1 MKLIY
6 NVEDRPKFN
15 KLIVFAL
22 QQVLA
27 IMAATIAVPTIIGLP
42 TQIPAAILGAGLGT
56 IVYLLFT
63 KFKSPV
69 IISSSFAF
77 LSSLGSA
84 LAFGYCGIIV
94 GGILAGL
101 VYVII
106 AIVIHFA
113 GTAWVSKLMPP
124 VIIGPTVA
132 IIGLSLAGSAMGDIV
147 KASVGTAVNASYNL
161 VALLCGLITF
171 ITVVICSTQKRFKM
185 GRLIPFIIG
194 IGVGYAFASFF
205 SIFGYTL
212 DVDYLKI
219 INWAPLVDNF
229 KVLGDAAAS
238 AGDKVQAFFT
248 YPDFALIE
256 AIKEIANGSTE
267 VGKTYFFESA
277 AGFGEVAIAF
287 IPVALVVFAEHI
299 ADHKNLSSIINRD
312 LVEGEPG
319 LKRTLLGDGVGS
331 MVGTVFGI
339 CPNTTYGESVGC
351 VAITKNASVSTLFTA
366 AIMCIILS
374 FISPIM
380 ALLQTI
386 PSCVMGGVC
395 LTLYGFIAVS
405 GLKMF
410 KDIDLGENK
419 NLFTVSAILIAGI
432 GGLAI
437 KIPYHI
443 AGSDVYNSAGQL
455 VMAAGTVD
463 KTITITS
470 IATALILGIITYAVI
485 NAVEK
490 KNAKLPD
497 TPDDDASDNENAI
510 NAPVMAESTYEV
522 GVDVTTLNEN
532 KEKSEKIEEKV
543 SDDTS
548 DAVKSEQ

>member
-6 NVEDRPKFN
+6 DVEDRPKFN
-15 KLIVFAL
+15 KLIVFAI

-171 ITVVICSTQKRFKM
+171 ITVVICSTQKKFKM

-212 DVDYLKI
+212 NVDYLKI
-219 INWAPLVDNF
+219 INWTPLVDNF

-374 FISPIM
+374 FMSPIM
-380 ALLQTI
+380 SLLQTI
-386 PSCVMGGVC
+386 PNCVMGGVC

-497 TPDDDASDNENAI
+497 TPDADATDNENAI

-532 KEKSEKIEEKV
+532 KETSEEKV
-543 SDDTS
+543 SDDTN
-548 DAVKSEQ
+548 DAVKSE

>member
-1 MKLIY
+1 MNNQLVY
-6 NVEDRPKFN
+6 DVNDRPPFGKM
-15 KLIVFAL
+15 LVFAF

-42 TQIPAAILGAGLGT
+42 TQIPAAILGAGIGT

-77 LSSLGSA
+77 LSSLSTA
-84 LAFGYCGIIV
+84 IAFGYCGIIL

-101 VYVII
+101 VYVVLALII
-106 AIVIHFA
+106 KFV
-113 GTAWVSKLMPP
+113 GSKWVSKLMPP

-132 IIGLSLAGSAMGDIV
+132 LIGLSLAGSAMGDIV
-147 KASVGTAVNASYNL
+147 KASGATINASYNL
-161 VALLCGLITF
+161 VALFCGLVTLIT
-171 ITVVICSTQKRFKM
+171 ICICSTQKKFKM

-194 IGVGYAFASFF
+194 IGMGYAVASIF
-205 SIFGYTL
+205 SIFGYCFN
-212 DVDYLKI
+212 VEYLKI
-219 INWAPLVDNF
+219 VNWKPLVDNF
-229 KVLGDAAAS
+229 VKDGSFTGVT
-238 AGDKVQAFFT
+238 AFLN

-256 AIKEIANGSTE
+256 AIKELANGKIVSEAILAANGNATMITWAG
-267 VGKTYFFESA
+267 VGE
-277 AGFGEVAIAF
+277 IILAF
-287 IPVALVVFAEHI
+287 VPVALVVFAEHI
-299 ADHKNLSSIINRD
+299 ADHKNLGSIIGRD

-319 LKRTLLGDGVGS
+319 LCRTLLGDGVGS

-351 VAITKNASVSTLFTA
+351 VAITKNASVSTIFTA
-366 AIMCIILS
+366 AVMCIILS

-410 KDIDLGENK
+410 KDIDLGDNK
-419 NLFTVSAILIAGI
+419 NLFTVSTILIAGI
-432 GGLAI
+432 GGLSI
-437 KIPYHI
+437 KIPY
-443 AGSDVYNSAGQL
+443 ALQND
-455 VMAAGTVD
+455 GTVS

-470 IATALILGIITYAVI
+470 IATALILGIVVHAIIQAI
-485 NAVEK
+485 EK
-490 KNAKLPD
+490 KQG
-497 TPDDDASDNENAI
+497 DDEQSDEPESLIAGAV
-510 NAPVMAESTYEV
+510 APKANFEV
-522 GVDVTTLNEN
+522 GVNEIA
-532 KEKSEKIEEKV
+532 IEEQKEREE
-543 SDDTS
+543 
-548 DAVKSEQ
+548 AVVEEFRKEEAQEAQEDGETANTEE